1 MAIEKVKVPK
11 MVKFAMANA
20 KLADPKTSGRIRNI
34 WLDALR
40 TQAEGKKRQAKND
53 RTARVME
60 PRTTTETA
68 SIAEA

>member
-1 MAIEKVKVPK
+1 MANEKVKVPK

-20 KLADPKTSGRIRNI
+20 KLTNPKTSGRIRDI
-34 WLDALR
+34 WLNALR
-40 TQAEGKKRQAKND
+40 TQAEGKKRQGKND
-53 RTARVME
+53 RTARTIE